1 MAKKPQIRFQ
11 GHQDEWENKKLGET
25 TDRLDNQRIPVA
37 ANLRIHGTTPYYGAN
52 GIQDYVEGHTHSGE
66 NVLIAEDGA
75 NDVNNYPIQY
85 VEGDIWVNNHA
96 HVLCG
101 KQGVI
106 DNKFLAFALKRIDF
120 SKILVGTTRAK
131 LTAESLVNIDF
142 IAPRNDE
149 QQKIGDFFAALDELI
164 GAKEEELEK
173 LRQLKQA
180 LLQQMFPANTD
191 DNLAGGGNSQIT
203 SLLQGSNLTIS
214 NAPNTPRIRFKGFT
228 EPWEKVAIKER
239 LKFGKGRGY
248 SKNDLCD
255 NGEPI
260 ILYGVMY
267 TDYITNIT
275 RVSRYAKL
283 KDNSL
288 LSRGNEVIVP
298 ASGETA
304 EDIARASAVLC
315 KNVVLGG
322 DLNVLYPDDK
332 IAPSFLAL
340 ELTYGQSHSKLVK
353 KAQGISVVHLH
364 NSDIEDLIILVPSK
378 KEQQMI
384 GDFFREQDEQINAA
398 QQQIKKLTIIKQ
410 ALLQKMFAA

>member
-11 GHQDEWENKKLGET
+11 GHQDEWEDKKLGET

-149 QQKIGDFFAALDELI
+149 QQKIGDFFTALDELI

-214 NAPNTPRIRFKGFT
+214 TAPNTPRIRFKGFT
-228 EPWEKVAIKER
+228 EPWQKKT
-239 LKFGKGRGY
+239 FGDYGYISMCKRVMKYQTSVKGEIPFFKIGTFG
-248 SKNDLCD
+248 
-255 NGEPI
+255 GEPDAYI
-260 ILYGVMY
+260 SRELFTQLKNNYQYPEEGDILISAAGTLGRAVVFNGKDQYFQDSNIVWLNHKGKIYNPFLKLLYGVVKWNSVEGSTLKRLY
-267 TDYITNIT
+267 NSNI
-275 RVSRYAKL
+275 L
-283 KDNSL
+283 NS
-288 LSRGNEVIVP
+288 EIYVP
-298 ASGETA
+298 E
-304 EDIARASAVLC
+304 
-315 KNVVLGG
+315 
-322 DLNVLYPDDK
+322 Y
-332 IAPSFLAL
+332 
-340 ELTYGQSHSKLVK
+340 
-353 KAQGISVVHLH
+353 
-364 NSDIEDLIILVPSK
+364 